1 MPNLTHFTSGNR
13 YPALL
18 LLLLPFL
25 ITACFNPE
33 PEDYGLALEAVDVVC
48 VEATFR
54 VTASGVPE
62 TWSCGLYRDDSLVVT
77 ETLSGQSGYI
87 RDTGLLPAADYTYHI
102 SYMKDGRDKDRSDPV
117 AVTTLDT
124 TSHDFTWTV
133 ETLGDAGSY
142 LNDVAIVDENNIW
155 AVGYIKEGDSIYN
168 AAHWDGEKWDMVLVG
183 SVGVTINGIY
193 YISDDNIWLTTG
205 IIYHWNGSEWERY
218 HLWDMGIIHYPED
231 GGVYQVWG
239 SSSDNVWF
247 AGNNGSLVHYDGSRF
262 RRVESGTDVDFTDI
276 YGVNANHI
284 WVAGCDEFTQSVI
297 IGIFDS
303 KPTKLFHR
311 YSDGTN
317 NLDDETYWSPEAWT
331 IWTGPH
337 SRRLK
342 IAGGYGLY
350 ELDNRE
356 SPQKYTRIDVEA
368 HTGYF
373 AYPWKMRGNHEA
385 DLFIAGEFG
394 SLFHFNGLSW
404 HWYEGLVSESVRL
417 KSIAVINRSVV
428 AVGVDHG
435 SFLSKGV
442 VVMGK

>member
-1 MPNLTHFTSGNR
+1 
-13 YPALL
+13 
-18 LLLLPFL
+18 
-25 ITACFNPE
+25 
-33 PEDYGLALEAVDVVC
+33 
-48 VEATFR
+48 
-54 VTASGVPE
+54 
-62 TWSCGLYRDDSLVVT
+62 
-77 ETLSGQSGYI
+77 
-87 RDTGLLPAADYTYHI
+87 
-102 SYMKDGRDKDRSDPV
+102 
-117 AVTTLDT
+117 
-124 TSHDFTWTV
+124 
-133 ETLGDAGSY
+133 
-142 LNDVAIVDENNIW
+142 
-155 AVGYIKEGDSIYN
+155 
-168 AAHWDGEKWDMVLVG
+168 
-183 SVGVTINGIY
+183 
-193 YISDDNIWLTTG
+193 
-205 IIYHWNGSEWERY
+205 
-218 HLWDMGIIHYPED
+218 MGIIP
-231 GGVYQVWG
+231 GGLGGSIWG
-239 SSSDNVWF
+239 ASPNDVWF
-247 AGNNGSLVHYDGSRF
+247 VGRYGRIVHYDGSRF